1 MVPYFLSHMI
11 INTTYSERVDEHVPA
26 ILVLAL
32 SLSAVTECICFF
44 YGATQYIYRVTSF
57 LMS

>member
-44 YGATQYIYRVTSF
+44 FTERHNIFIVLLAF
-57 LMS
+57 